1 MLKIKGGIMVKRF
14 IVIIACVF
22 MCANLAYSIDSES
35 AQQLSKEQEI
45 QTKIDQ
51 VGTKI
56 LNLNKIPRRIVFV
69 YNKQDKKAF
78 LTTDKTL
85 TKRQVIVYD
94 GLYQSVQTDD
104 ELAAM
109 LSREISFAVKSY
121 MGIWGGTLDTLE
133 VALGAK
139 KFETVADKRAVDY
152 MVNAGYNP
160 LALIVFI
167 NKTCPQKRFDR
178 FSRHNLTSKR
188 LARIYEY
195 ITYKYPSYLKDN
207 EYINNEYYQN
217 FLLNS
222 VENRKMLQVKIETNS
237 TEELDYE

>member
-1 MLKIKGGIMVKRF
+1 MVKQ
-14 IVIIACVF
+14 ILTLVALLIICTPFCYA
-22 MCANLAYSIDSES
+22 ID
-35 AQQLSKEQEI
+35 AQSVEQLSKEQEI
-45 QTKIDQ
+45 QTRIDK
-51 VGTKI
+51 VGTDL
-56 LNLNKIPRRIVFV
+56 LNFNKIPRRIVFA
-69 YNKQDKKAF
+69 YDKREKKKF
-78 LTTDKTL
+78 MTTDKAL
-85 TKRQVIVYD
+85 TKRQVILYD
-94 GLYQSVQTDD
+94 GTYQYIQTDD
-104 ELAAM
+104 ELAAA
-109 LSREISFAVKSY
+109 LAREISIVMKSY
-121 MGIWGGTLDTLE
+121 SGIWGGTLDSLQ
-133 VALGAK
+133 VALGSK

-195 ITYKYPSYLKDN
+195 ITYKYPEYLKDN
-207 EYINNEYYQN
+207 DYINNEYYQN

-222 VENRKMLQVKIETNS
+222 VTNRRMLQVKIENNS